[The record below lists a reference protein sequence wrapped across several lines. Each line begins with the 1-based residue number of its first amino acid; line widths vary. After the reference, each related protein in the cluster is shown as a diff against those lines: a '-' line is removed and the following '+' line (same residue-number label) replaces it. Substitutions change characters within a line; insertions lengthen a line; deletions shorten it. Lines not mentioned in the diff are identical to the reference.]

1 VREVFHKAKNMMITK
16 YLRIGIMFSREQP
29 VPNREEFEAAIKILA
44 ERVPMENR
52 IVALNAHVV
61 VAN

>member
-1 VREVFHKAKNMMITK
+1 MMITK

-44 ERVPMENR
+44 EIVPMENR